1 MNQEQ
6 AAAAFRA
13 HHDAQPDVTVT
24 LDLIPDTVMMEE
36 VGQVEAAL
44 RLAYTALDGA
54 EWAGMDRMEHE
65 CCPDCWNYPDAG
77 HTDDCDLAAALAAIR
92 ALLPDVGGEE
102 G

>member
-36 VGQVEAAL
+36 VGQVEVAL
-44 RLAYTALDGA
+44 RLAYTALKEA
-54 EWAGMDRMEHE
+54 EWSVIDTGGVYCPVCQRDRDLTVDTH
-65 CCPDCWNYPDAG
+65 A
-77 HTDDCDLAAALAAIR
+77 DDCTLAAALAAIR
-92 ALLPDVGGEE
+92 ALLPD
-102 G
+102 